1 MAYNEKDKTTK
12 ILIVDND
19 ETSFQV
25 RKCIAKVLAALPP
38 VELFHARDASEA
50 LALLEQLKPD
60 VVMMDHENEA
70 EKDLFFDSLT
80 MNHPPVMVCTDGENT
95 KKEKFSVDNPITY
108 VKKSESL
115 DDIHQSLM
123 MATTLGAKSTSG
135 KDSKAVH

>member
-1 MAYNEKDKTTK
+1 MAYNENDKTTK
-12 ILIVDND
+12 ILVVDND

-50 LALLEQLKPD
+50 LALLDQLKPD
-60 VVMMDHENEA
+60 VVMMDHENQA

-80 MNHPPVMVCTDGENT
+80 INHPPVMVCSDEDDQKQNT
-95 KKEKFSVDNPITY
+95 FSVDNPITY

-115 DDIHQSLM
+115 EDIHQSLM
-123 MATTLGAKSTSG
+123 MATTLGAKSTTG
-135 KDSKAVH
+135 KESKAVH

>member
-1 MAYNEKDKTTK
+1 MAYNENDKTTK
-12 ILIVDND
+12 ILVVDSD

-38 VELFHARDASEA
+38 LELFHARDASEA
-50 LALLEQLKPD
+50 LALLDQLKPD

-80 MNHPPVMVCTDGENT
+80 LNHPPVMVCTDEANQN
-95 KKEKFSVDNPITY
+95 KFSVDKPITY

-123 MATTLGAKSTSG
+123 IATKLGAKSTTG